1 MVLII
6 GVTGSIAAGKSHL
19 CTHLVEKYGA
29 IHLDADKEAHQLYAP
44 GTPGF
49 DRVVAEFG
57 EDVVGDDGVIDR
69 KVLGAKVFGNAERM
83 QALRDAMGDIPGH
96 FMGILDRWRTE
107 LPGDGIA
114 LLESVNLLE
123 NGYMQ
128 KCDAGWL
135 VVCERETAVKRL
147 VNDRGLTDAEAEQR
161 LASARDWREREH
173 LADRVIHNDG
183 TVDALLAE
191 TNTIADETVKAFR
204 AGTLPRPRW
213 YESQR

>member
-19 CTHLVEKYGA
+19 CRHLAETYGA

-57 EDVVGDDGVIDR
+57 EDVVGADGVIDR
-69 KVLGAKVFGNAERM
+69 KVLGAKVFGNPERM
-83 QALRDAMGDIPGH
+83 QALRDAIGDIPGH
-96 FMGILDRWRTE
+96 FVGILDQWRTE
-107 LPGDGIA
+107 LPADGIA

-123 NGYMQ
+123 NGYMA

-135 VVCERETAVKRL
+135 VVCDRETAIQRL
-147 VNDRGLTDAEAEQR
+147 VGDRGLTKEEAEQR

-183 TVDALLAE
+183 AVDSLTAAARVA
-191 TNTIADETVKAFR
+191 ADETIAAFR

-213 YESQR
+213 HESQ

>member
-6 GVTGSIAAGKSHL
+6 GVTGSIAAGKSRL
-19 CTHLVEKYGA
+19 CRYLADEFGA

-57 EDVVGDDGVIDR
+57 EDVVGADGVIDR

-83 QALRDAMGDIPGH
+83 QALRDAMGDIPAH

-107 LPGDGIA
+107 LPADGIA

-135 VVCERETAVKRL
+135 VVCERDTAIARL
-147 VNDRGLTDAEAEQR
+147 MNDRGLTQEEAEQR

-183 TVDALLAE
+183 DVEAFVRE
-191 TNTIADETVKAFR
+191 TSAIANETIQAHREGR
-204 AGTLPRPRW
+204 LPRPRW
-213 YESQR
+213 YDSQ